1 MKDTSPVQKIITW
14 AVVILLVILLVSV
27 LMNDKG
33 TPYTPTTTPIPTVS
47 LTPTPTMTVY
57 PSNGK
62 E

>member
-1 MKDTSPVQKIITW
+1 MKDTSPVQKIVTW

-33 TPYTPTTTPIPTVS
+33 TPYTPTTTPTAT
-47 LTPTPTMTVY
+47 LTPTPTIPVY